1 MSYEEV
7 QTWDSKTPHVGFNAF
22 FLTVEILLFASPLGG
37 TFKSMLLITRARPT
51 EMAQKASFRP
61 VVSCMNTLKVTLSLS
76 LSLSHTHTHTRTHT
90 CAGVVFAWHVEALDE
105 LDVEEAGRSPL
116 ARHLIQTIRVGLVK
130 S

>member
-37 TFKSMLLITRARPT
+37 TLKSMLLITRARPT

-61 VVSCMNTLKVTLSLS
+61 VVSCMNTLTVTHSHTHT
-76 LSLSHTHTHTRTHT
+76 HTHTHTRTHT